1 MGRVVTFLVLSVVIG
16 TARLSLAQERADREL
31 FITIQIHDYC
41 HLPTDSLSRASAVV
55 TSTYEKIG
63 VRTEWLGVV
72 RQGERRGASKH
83 RRELSRTPI
92 AQLTILILTKEMA
105 ARGRF
110 ADGVLGMAAGVDKGM
125 GRIAYAIYDR
135 VRDTASRAG
144 IGEADLLGFVMAHE
158 IGHLLLPHGRR
169 TETGLMRG
177 SWTISNFRRIDV
189 ANLEFSPLQASQIR
203 ATIENDPPVFAANME
218 TAGSTRTR

>member
-1 MGRVVTFLVLSVVIG
+1 
-16 TARLSLAQERADREL
+16 
-31 FITIQIHDYC
+31 
-41 HLPTDSLSRASAVV
+41 
-55 TSTYEKIG
+55 
-63 VRTEWLGVV
+63 
-72 RQGERRGASKH
+72 
-83 RRELSRTPI
+83 
-92 AQLTILILTKEMA
+92 MA

-110 ADGVLGMAAGVDKGM
+110 ADGALGMAAVADEGM

-158 IGHLLLPHGRR
+158 IGHLLLPRGSQP
-169 TETGLMRG
+169 ESGLMRG
-177 SWTISNFRRIDV
+177 RWTIRNFRRIDV

-203 ATIENDPPVFAANME
+203 VTIENNPPVFAANVE